1 VYRLR
6 SFQRALVGVATLGL
20 AASAAPKANRATAI
34 ISPQRHD
41 FGKAIVGSQVKA
53 SFRVQLKGPPNPDPK
68 VWNRAAPIGVG
79 ILQDPVTGKAD
90 DFRVPVD
97 IVPNPLGYS
106 GQLDYDTSFR
116 LDVCSGFQLPQTVDC
131 TFDVYFVPKRVAR
144 QSAQLTVPFPGER
157 WVGAVLT
164 GEVTPG
170 CVMKVVSC
178 NYGPLYSGL
187 FSWSRKLI
195 SPGSEHKESVQ
206 VKITDGVAK
215 CLGTAT
221 DTENGRSITGIIDGP
236 GLFAVEFEP
245 DSHFPLAYRIT
256 AACPTPA
263 YPAIPEDGVEATKSQ
278 PAELGHNDQNSEKQP
293 AKEIAQASVEGTI
306 QYEAPETD
314 PVNGVTGTVAIS
326 WSLKRK

>member
-6 SFQRALVGVATLGL
+6 SFQWALVGVATLGL
-20 AASAAPKANRATAI
+20 TASAAPQGNRVTAT
-34 ISPQRHD
+34 ISLQRHD

-79 ILQDPVTGKAD
+79 IL
-90 DFRVPVD
+90 
-97 IVPNPLGYS
+97 
-106 GQLDYDTSFR
+106 
-116 LDVCSGFQLPQTVDC
+116 
-131 TFDVYFVPKRVAR
+131 YFVPKRVGP
-144 QSAQLTVPFPGER
+144 QSAQLIVPFPGER

-164 GEVTPG
+164 GEGIPG

-187 FSWSRKLI
+187 FSWSRNLI

-245 DSHFPLAYRIT
+245 DSHFPMAYRIT

>member
-1 VYRLR
+1 VNRLR
-6 SFQRALVGVATLGL
+6 SFQWALVGVATLGL
-20 AASAAPKANRATAI
+20 TASAAPQGNRVTAT
-34 ISPQRHD
+34 ISLQRHD

-68 VWNRAAPIGVG
+68 VWN
-79 ILQDPVTGKAD
+79 
-90 DFRVPVD
+90 
-97 IVPNPLGYS
+97 
-106 GQLDYDTSFR
+106 
-116 LDVCSGFQLPQTVDC
+116 
-131 TFDVYFVPKRVAR
+131 
-144 QSAQLTVPFPGER
+144 
-157 WVGAVLT
+157 AVLT
-164 GEVTPG
+164 GEGIPG

-187 FSWSRKLI
+187 FSWSRNLI
-195 SPGSEHKESVQ
+195 SSGSEHKESVQ

-245 DSHFPLAYRIT
+245 DSHFPLVYRIT

-306 QYEAPETD
+306 QYKAPETD